1 MLQISR
7 ISAACCTGSSI
18 FGLSQYR
25 ERCGLIAASSKKTR
39 DVPGGDLVDNSL
51 FLRRSRELARRPV
64 RDWQTE
70 LRGLLARKRDD
81 LRELQAPRPVPSGRG
96 RGWGAIVVAEHVH
109 DELREVIVIELLSLG
124 ARKHPHHVGPSVP
137 PTAHALRID
146 AKRFCL
152 PDTEHALGGQQ
163 HDPRALDEAIL
174 CSR

>member
-1 MLQISR
+1 M
-7 ISAACCTGSSI
+7 
-18 FGLSQYR
+18 
-25 ERCGLIAASSKKTR
+25 
-39 DVPGGDLVDNSL
+39 PGGDLVDNSL

-81 LRELQAPRPVPSGRG
+81 LRELLGTELGTDAA
-96 RGWGAIVVAEHVH
+96 AIVVAEHVH